1 MKDIRYCITCGLAD
15 PSKQKCQRTGA
26 PIANPQTEYC
36 SYHLKELSKCDWC
49 GTPVIIP
56 IIYSVPHDDNTEEQ
70 HLICH
75 NCLQKSGLC
84 LTCKH
89 GAYCDF
95 EESSSTLPKQVQK
108 QIRQGNQ
115 IMITTVVNPDRIRE
129 TCQKNCKCFSEEFGC
144 LRQNNQTCG
153 EWAFGLSKAR

>member
-15 PSKQKCQRTGA
+15 LTQSVCQLTGT
-26 PIANPQTEYC
+26 PIADPQKEYC
-36 SYHLKELSKCDWC
+36 SKHIRELQHCEWC
-49 GTPVIIP
+49 GTPVIVP
-56 IIYSVPHDDNTEEQ
+56 IIYAVKHNDNFMEE

-75 NCLQKSGLC
+75 NCLKKSGLC
-84 LTCKH
+84 PTCAH
-89 GAYCDF
+89 SAHCDF
-95 EESSSTLPKQVQK
+95 EENPIALPKQVQK

-115 IMITTVVNPDRIRE
+115 VMITTVVNPDRIRE

-153 EWAFGLSKAR
+153 EWTFGLSKAR